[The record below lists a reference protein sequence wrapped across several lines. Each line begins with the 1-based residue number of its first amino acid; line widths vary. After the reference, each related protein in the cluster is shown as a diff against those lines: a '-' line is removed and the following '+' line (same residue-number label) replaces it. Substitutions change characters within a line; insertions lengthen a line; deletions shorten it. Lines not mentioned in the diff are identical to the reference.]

1 MISTFPL
8 IKRFQDIQKSPNFV
22 ILSEDITVYDIS
34 FKTGS
39 VFQIL
44 GWREINEK
52 SYLVLVKGTWEGL
65 IDFEFISDK
74 LKTLK

>member
-1 MISTFPL
+1 MTSTFPL

-22 ILSEDITVYDIS
+22 MLSEDITVYDIS